1 MSLSQH
7 LHVFTNLEALWL
19 CSFGCSWR
27 LYIGTLHRCFWLNHW
42 PLVNELNLQL
52 LSSLQSSGGGAENY
66 NTAITLLAPLA
77 TNPTLRCF
85 LKLISLTEQCASL
98 SGSLQEIS
106 RVLGALCQKQEET
119 KYIFLIINHNIHC
132 STYFWLC
139 EDTN

>member
-1 MSLSQH
+1 MPSSGMSLSQH
-7 LHVFTNLEALWL
+7 LCVHQPGSSL
-19 CSFGCSWR
+19 
-27 LYIGTLHRCFWLNHW
+27 TLFFWIFMETLRRCFWLNHW

-52 LSSLQSSGGGAENY
+52 LSSLQSSGGGAKNY
-66 NTAITLLAPLA
+66 NTPITLLAPLA
-77 TNPTLRCF
+77 TNPMIRCF
-85 LKLISLTEQCASL
+85 PKLISLTEQCAPL

-119 KYIFLIINHNIHC
+119 KYIFLVNHNIHC